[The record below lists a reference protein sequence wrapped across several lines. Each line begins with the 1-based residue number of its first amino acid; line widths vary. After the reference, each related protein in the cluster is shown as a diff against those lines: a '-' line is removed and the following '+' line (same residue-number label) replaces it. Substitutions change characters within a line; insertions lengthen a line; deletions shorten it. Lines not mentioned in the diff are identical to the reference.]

1 MKILHVVPTYL
12 PAVRYGGPIWA
23 VHGLAKALVRHG
35 HEVEICTTN
44 VDGHLESA
52 VPVGEPVVKDGVVV
66 WYFRSPLF
74 RRMYWAPKMAGHL
87 AHAVRRFDIVH
98 VHSVFLWP
106 TYQAAKLARNVGV
119 PYVLSPRGMLE
130 KNLFRMRG
138 WWRKQLWWYAVG
150 QRHVRHAAALHAT
163 SQREASELLKF
174 SVDPARLW
182 IVPNGIELSPPGA
195 SYPLADRF
203 AKLTSDPYVLY
214 LGRLSWEKGLDRLVH
229 ALAYL
234 PQMRLLV
241 AGGGEEGY
249 LARLKQLIEAAG
261 VAAQVHYLGPVYGE
275 EKSSL
280 LRHAVALVLPS
291 HSESFGNVVLEAMAV
306 GCPVIV
312 TKEVGLA
319 EAVQRSNAGIVVP
332 GEPRAIAN
340 AIARLS
346 QDSGLRK
353 QCGAAGRDLVVKEY
367 TWDAV
372 ARRMQEHYAE
382 LVSGN
387 E

>member
-1 MKILHVVPTYL
+1 MRILHVVPTYL

-35 HEVEICTTN
+35 HEVEIFTTN
-44 VDGHLESA
+44 VDGHLESP

-87 AHAVRRFDIVH
+87 AHAIRNFDIVH
-98 VHSVFLWP
+98 LHSVFLWP

-150 QRHVRHAAALHAT
+150 RRHVRHAAALHAT

-174 SVDPARLW
+174 GVDPARLW
-182 IVPNGIELSPPGA
+182 IVPNGIELEKPDSCY
-195 SYPLADRF
+195 SISDELAR
-203 AKLTSDPYVLY
+203 LITDPYVLY
-214 LGRLSWEKGLDRLVH
+214 LGRINWKKGLDRLVH
-229 ALAYL
+229 ALGYI
-234 PQMRLLV
+234 PQVRLII
-241 AGGGEEGY
+241 AGNDDEGY
-249 LARLKQLIEAAG
+249 LSRVRQLSAATG
-261 VAAQVHYLGPVYGE
+261 AVSQIHYIGPVYGE
-275 EKSSL
+275 EKRL
-280 LRHAVALVLPS
+280 LFQHAVALVLPS
-291 HSESFGNVVLEAMAV
+291 YSENFGNVVLEAMAS

-319 EAVQRSNAGIVVP
+319 EAVQISNAGIVVP

-353 QCGAAGRDLVVKEY
+353 RCGAAGRDLVVKEY